1 MIKMNTTFLTLNSN
15 LKKIIVGL
23 LALFF
28 ALKLSM
34 IAGFEL
40 TDYKKIIS
48 GSFSDNIIY
57 LDEIKKD
64 RARFFSIMREEL
76 IDNLKE
82 GKSVDLTVR
91 KIKRELTKPYLLLD
105 SKSRQEILILASS
118 TILAAKKYAVN
129 HQITEDQL
137 KSIQYLF
144 KDYMSLKVEVAAGL
158 LKRDGILFVPERE
171 EVTDFLSPSFTM
183 DSFQIENKK
192 QEDELKTFNKL

>member
-1 MIKMNTTFLTLNSN
+1 MNTTFLTLNSN

>member
-1 MIKMNTTFLTLNSN
+1 MNTTFLTINSN

-64 RARFFSIMREEL
+64 RARGRKNLFFPL
-76 IDNLKE
+76 PL
-82 GKSVDLTVR
+82 
-91 KIKRELTKPYLLLD
+91 
-105 SKSRQEILILASS
+105 
-118 TILAAKKYAVN
+118 
-129 HQITEDQL
+129 
-137 KSIQYLF
+137 
-144 KDYMSLKVEVAAGL
+144 
-158 LKRDGILFVPERE
+158 
-171 EVTDFLSPSFTM
+171 
-183 DSFQIENKK
+183 
-192 QEDELKTFNKL
+192 

>member
-1 MIKMNTTFLTLNSN
+1 MNTTFLTLNSN

-28 ALKLSM
+28 AFKLSM

-129 HQITEDQL
+129 HKITEDQL

-158 LKRDGILFVPERE
+158 LKRNGMLFVPERE

-183 DSFQIENKK
+183 DRFQIEHKK

>member
-1 MIKMNTTFLTLNSN
+1 MNTTFLTINSN

>member
-1 MIKMNTTFLTLNSN
+1 MNTTFLTLNSN

-28 ALKLSM
+28 AFKLSM

-129 HQITEDQL
+129 HKITEDQL

-158 LKRDGILFVPERE
+158 LKRDGMLFVPERE

-183 DSFQIENKK
+183 DRFQIENKK